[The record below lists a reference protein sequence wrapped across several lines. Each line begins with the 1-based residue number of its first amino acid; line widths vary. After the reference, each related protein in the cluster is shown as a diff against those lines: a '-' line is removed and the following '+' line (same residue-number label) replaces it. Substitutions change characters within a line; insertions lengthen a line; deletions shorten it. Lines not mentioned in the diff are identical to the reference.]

1 MQARGWRRE
10 ANHYCLPDRTDQEG
24 QKIPV
29 QVLESESAP
38 LGTQSQRPDPP
49 PTPPHQHTHPLTS
62 AVPEIAVA
70 GWVVFAQS
78 LQDLLVVHEP
88 VQRAQEE
95 GVERQVAHLL
105 QLEVSAQALQPPG
118 APDAGLQRL
127 QRLAVLPQVSSQL
140 LVGKTWEGAGA
151 GAGPGRGG
159 ESGSAM
165 WSTQSDSPKASPLLS
180 LSRPTCLISCF
191 YYFTI

>member
-10 ANHYCLPDRTDQEG
+10 ANHYCLPDWTDQEG
-24 QKIPV
+24 QEIPV

-38 LGTQSQRPDPP
+38 LGTQSQRPAPP

-62 AVPEIAVA
+62 AVPEVAVA

-140 LVGKTWEGAGA
+140 LVGKTWEGR
-151 GAGPGRGG
+151 GRGQG
-159 ESGSAM
+159 EEGSLAQPCGPP
-165 WSTQSDSPKASPLLS
+165 SLTLPRHHLCFHYLVPLV
-180 LSRPTCLISCF
+180 
-191 YYFTI
+191 

>member
-10 ANHYCLPDRTDQEG
+10 ANHYCLPDRTDLEG

-29 QVLESESAP
+29 QVLESESAR
-38 LGTQSQRPDPP
+38 LGTQSQRPARP
-49 PTPPHQHTHPLTS
+49 PPHQHTHPLTS
-62 AVPEIAVA
+62 AVPEVAVA

-140 LVGKTWEGAGA
+140 LVGKTCEGA

-159 ESGSAM
+159 ESGSAT
-165 WSTQSDSPKASPLLS
+165 WPTQSDSPKASPLLS

>member
-10 ANHYCLPDRTDQEG
+10 ANHYCLTGQTKRDRKYRPRSYKASLPG
-24 QKIPV
+24 
-29 QVLESESAP
+29 
-38 LGTQSQRPDPP
+38 LGHNPRDLPALDP
-49 PTPPHQHTHPLTS
+49 QHTRPLTS
-62 AVPEIAVA
+62 AVPEVAVA
-70 GWVVFAQS
+70 GRVVFAQS

-118 APDAGLQRL
+118 APDARLQRL

-140 LVGKTWEGAGA
+140 LVGKTWRGRGRE
-151 GAGPGRGG
+151 GAGPGRPA
-159 ESGSAM
+159 ESGSAT
-165 WSTQSDSPKASPLLS
+165 WSTPA
-180 LSRPTCLISCF
+180 
-191 YYFTI
+191 